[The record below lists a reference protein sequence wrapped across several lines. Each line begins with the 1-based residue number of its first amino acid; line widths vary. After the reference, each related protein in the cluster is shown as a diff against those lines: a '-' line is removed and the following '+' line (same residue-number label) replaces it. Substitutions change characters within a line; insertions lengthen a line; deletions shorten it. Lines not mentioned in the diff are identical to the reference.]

1 MMFKSYLK
9 IAFRNIV
16 KHKSYSIINVM
27 GLSVGMACF
36 ILIFSYVQNELSY
49 DRFHEKCDRIYRL
62 MRVERI
68 EGKRGE
74 TPYVPAPL
82 APALQGGFPE
92 VISTIRMTGGGWVP
106 IFHKDKSF
114 VEKRILLADPPFF
127 DVFTFPLLQGDPE
140 TVLKEKYSVVI
151 TEDIAVKYFG
161 DEDPIGKTMTYA
173 NRIDLRVS
181 GVARNVPQNS
191 DFQFDLVM
199 PFELINEI
207 QGFNY
212 LDSWGAFNFRIFVFA
227 QKDLSLTEFEKK
239 TPEFCRKYRS
249 DDPEDYQLLHSL
261 FLQPM
266 TEMHLESHIVTYIV
280 VFSAVAVIILL
291 LACINFMNLAVA
303 QSSAREKEVGLRKV
317 VGANRFQLVNQ
328 FLGESVLL
336 SLMALPLAVIAVELV
351 RPIYNQFLHIRL
363 TIEYIQNWPYTSV
376 LVGVALLVGIVSG
389 SYPAFYASA
398 VRPIYTLGGF
408 LRRGSK
414 RSFLRSMLVVF
425 QFSVSVVLII
435 GTFIIHDQCRYIRT
449 KDLGF
454 NKEHIINV
462 VLYDRKLSRNVEN
475 LKTELLKSPD
485 IVSASGNYLMSGGGN
500 NSIRWEGMKDDEQKI
515 MRYFSVDPDFLET
528 FEIELLEGRNFR
540 RGSESDRKYAYL
552 LNESAVKDLG
562 WDAAI
567 GKEFE
572 IQMSG
577 SEMGYVIGVV
587 KDFHFQSL
595 RHSIQPLAVR
605 MATYFGIISIRV
617 LPNDVPGTLDY
628 VRKTLKKFAPGAP
641 FEYYFLE
648 SDIDDMYR
656 LDVTM
661 GRIFSHFSLLAI
673 FIACL
678 GLLGLTSFAIV
689 WRTKEIGIRKVLGAS
704 VSHIILLVSK
714 DFIRLIFIANLMSW
728 PIAYYGMHKWLQN
741 FAYRVNIGLWT
752 FVLSAGLALAVALFT
767 ISFQAIKAALAS
779 PVDSLKYE

>member
-1 MMFKSYLK
+1 MFKSYLK

-27 GLSVGMACF
+27 GLSMGMACF

-49 DRFHEKCDRIYRL
+49 DRFHEKRDRIYRL
-62 MRVERI
+62 MRVGRI
-68 EGKRGE
+68 EGKSDE

-82 APALQGGFPE
+82 APALQSDFPE

-106 IFHKDKSF
+106 ILQKDKSF
-114 VEKRILLADPPFF
+114 VEKRILLADSPFF
-127 DVFTFPLLQGDPE
+127 DVFTFPLVQGDPK
-140 TVLKEKYSVVI
+140 TVLEDKYSVVI
-151 TEDIAVKYFG
+151 TEDIAGKYFG

-173 NRIDLRVS
+173 NRIDLRVT
-181 GVARNVPQNS
+181 GVARTVPQNS
-191 DFQFDLVM
+191 EFQFDLVI

-212 LDSWGAFNFRIFVFA
+212 LDNWRAFNFRIFVFV
-227 QKDLSLTEFEKK
+227 QEDLSLAEFEKK

-249 DDPEDYQLLHSL
+249 DDPEDYQPLHSL
-261 FLQPM
+261 FLQPI
-266 TEMHLESHIVTYIV
+266 TEMHLESNIVTYIV

-291 LACINFMNLAVA
+291 LACINFMNLTVA
-303 QSSAREKEVGLRKV
+303 QSCAREKEVGLRKV

-336 SLMALPLAVIAVELV
+336 SLMALPLAVIMVELV
-351 RPIYNQFLHIRL
+351 QPIYNQFLNIRL
-363 TIEYIQNWPYTSV
+363 NIDYIENWSYTSV
-376 LVGVALLVGIVSG
+376 LVGVALLVGIISG

-398 VRPIYTLGGF
+398 IRPIQTLGGF

-414 RSFLRSMLVVF
+414 RSFLRGMLVVF
-425 QFSVSVVLII
+425 QFSVSIILII
-435 GTFIIHDQCRYIRT
+435 GTVIIHDQCHYIRG

-454 NKEHIINV
+454 NKEHVMNV
-462 VLYDRKLSRNVEN
+462 ILYDRKLSRNVEN
-475 LKTELLKSPD
+475 LKTELLKSSN

-500 NSIRWEGMKDDEQKI
+500 NSIRWEGMKDDEQKM

-540 RGSESDRKYAYL
+540 RGSESDLKYAYI

-562 WDAAI
+562 WDSAI
-567 GKEFE
+567 GKQFE

-595 RHSIQPLAVR
+595 RRSIQPLAVR
-605 MATYFGIISIRV
+605 MAVHFGIVSMRV

-628 VRKTLKKFAPGAP
+628 VRKTLKKFAPSAP
-641 FEYYFLE
+641 FEYYFLD

-678 GLLGLTSFAIV
+678 GLLGLTSFATV

-704 VSHIILLVSK
+704 ESSIALLLSKEFTKKVLVANII
-714 DFIRLIFIANLMSW
+714 AW
-728 PIAYYGMHKWLQN
+728 PVAYYGMNRWLES
-741 FAYRVNIGLWT
+741 FAYHIDMSLWT
-752 FVLSAGLALAVALFT
+752 FILPAVFTLVIALITV
-767 ISFQAIKAALAS
+767 SFQVLKAAYTN
-779 PVDSLKYE
+779 PVNALRYE